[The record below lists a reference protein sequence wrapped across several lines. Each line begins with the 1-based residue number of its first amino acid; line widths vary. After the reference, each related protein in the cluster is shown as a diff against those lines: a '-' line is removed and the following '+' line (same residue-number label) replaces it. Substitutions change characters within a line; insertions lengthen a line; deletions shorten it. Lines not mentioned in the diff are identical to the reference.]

1 MTAYPEITKEA
12 IEIVAKESN
21 MNIIEAISLMQS
33 AAAKLDDNEK
43 TLEKLCNVKNEILVE
58 MGILQCEADHEK
70 EREEKNFPPF

>member
-58 MGILQCEADHEK
+58 MGIL
-70 EREEKNFPPF
+70 